1 MSYQNARTTLVYV
14 FNNDKAT
21 LDLHTNPPPRI
32 PTLNVVVCVLEFATT
47 IQPVCSLTSAAD
59 RQDMWQPRTCYF
71 ASKESLPM
79 MLLTWH
85 CLQAG
90 MRILQKGGNAAD
102 AAVAVAAALNM
113 TEPCST
119 GIQLGSICT

>member
-1 MSYQNARTTLVYV
+1 
-14 FNNDKAT
+14 
-21 LDLHTNPPPRI
+21 
-32 PTLNVVVCVLEFATT
+32 
-47 IQPVCSLTSAAD
+47 
-59 RQDMWQPRTCYF
+59 
-71 ASKESLPM
+71 M

-119 GIQLGSICT
+119 GSTAWLQMYITSTYTCLQCLSTAAQVVCPLHHLALHCQGVSLAKKRRIYAFQRS